1 MINTHHRADQNDQN
15 RSDALTVLF
24 LRPQPIVDEEEDFM
38 AEVYNMPLLPYEGL
52 YLGFPTL
59 FTPLG
64 AIPPPTTNFTR
75 ESPNQP
81 CSV

>member
-1 MINTHHRADQNDQN
+1 M
-15 RSDALTVLF
+15 SESF
-24 LRPQPIVDEEEDFM
+24 LCSVGRPQPIVDEEEDFM

-81 CSV
+81 SSV